1 MRLDRRLNVVSTFI
15 LALMLIHFTRQMA
28 QEVQQKP
35 DVSILV
41 SSVLHLLVDLL
52 LLVIPCWTLSGVKF
66 IEANIMIH
74 GEFNWN
80 HNFLGWAQIMLLS
93 VKKMLPRRHRKI
105 WRRNSNQ
112 LKNLFRIGYHLPK
125 CQNTCLVY
133 IFLNQK
139 SSYCNER
146 FLLGCDQF
154 VSVFSF

>member
-66 IEANIMIH
+66 IEENIMIH
-74 GEFNWN
+74 GKF
-80 HNFLGWAQIMLLS
+80 I
-93 VKKMLPRRHRKI
+93 
-105 WRRNSNQ
+105 
-112 LKNLFRIGYHLPK
+112 
-125 CQNTCLVY
+125 
-133 IFLNQK
+133 
-139 SSYCNER
+139 
-146 FLLGCDQF
+146 
-154 VSVFSF
+154 